1 MWYVY
6 IVRCS
11 DGCLYTGITD
21 NLEQRLH
28 EHNSCKRGAKFIK
41 YRRPV
46 KLAYREPIEDKKQ
59 AAKREKEIKGWRR
72 EKKDALI
79 RAMRVPLDLSVSG

>member
-6 IVRCS
+6 IVRCR
-11 DGCLYTGITD
+11 DGFLYTGITD
-21 NLEQRLH
+21 HLEKRLH

-46 KLAYREPIEDKKQ
+46 ELAYKESASDKIQ
-59 AAKREKEIKGWRR
+59 AAKREREIKGWRR
-72 EKKDALI
+72 EKKEELI
-79 RAMRVPLDLSVSG
+79 QAGRVSLDLKVSG